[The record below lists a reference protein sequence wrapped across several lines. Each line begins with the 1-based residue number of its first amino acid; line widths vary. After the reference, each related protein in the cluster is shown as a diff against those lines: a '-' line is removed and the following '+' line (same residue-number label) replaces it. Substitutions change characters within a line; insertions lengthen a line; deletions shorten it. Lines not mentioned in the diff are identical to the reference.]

1 MSRPI
6 RTTVIFGLISTLL
19 ILPVAGL
26 LTRHWGWPAAYKLT
40 LWADLALYTLL
51 MVRWSESRWTPAL
64 FPLAILLGAAL
75 WPWRDAG
82 FFLLGLGIFSWIR
95 SGICFKAPPLRLI
108 TAELATV
115 GGGAALVAVMG
126 PISPL
131 SSALTPWLFFLVQAL
146 YFFFVPGFAAGTADS
161 RQPDPF
167 EAAVQ
172 EAEKLLAQGT
182 CI

>member
-19 ILPVAGL
+19 IVPAAGL
-26 LTRHWGWPAAYKLT
+26 LTRHWGWPAAHKLI

-51 MVRWSESRWTPAL
+51 MVRWSKSRLAPAL

-75 WPWRDAG
+75 WPWSYSG

-108 TAELATV
+108 TAEIVTV

-126 PISPL
+126 PISTL

-146 YFFFVPGFAAGTADS
+146 YFFLVPGLAGSTDDT

-172 EAEKLLAQGT
+172 EADKLLA
-182 CI
+182 